1 MALSELEHWTQII
14 NTHVQFWSL
23 KNKKL
28 TSYEND
34 DWRNKNKYNHSSARA
49 IIIIKKINTTT
60 AMTKTTVS
68 ATTARTRIATT

>member
-1 MALSELEHWTQII
+1 MALNELEHWTQII

-28 TSYEND
+28 TPYEND

-49 IIIIKKINTTT
+49 IIIKKINTTT